1 LRHGA
6 PERPDLAEAA
16 AGVFAGAI
24 GAAFYATHCPDDSP
38 LFVATWYSLAI
49 GLVVVAGKLAGRQL
63 LRWYS
68 GYVFQPARMSTTL
81 GGQIGKI
88 YVTLIVRICHR
99 LDGLYESMEWRNG
112 HMILSSEGIIEQDD
126 ERHNEANQS
135 SEQRHHSQMHP

>member
-1 LRHGA
+1 LFKIGLTILLAVLSCPLVLRLVKPGASVRNAALWLAIVPVLLTAAVSIPFSQPCQDFLEQKLALGCALLALRHGA

-63 LRWYS
+63 LRW
-68 GYVFQPARMSTTL
+68 
-81 GGQIGKI
+81 
-88 YVTLIVRICHR
+88 
-99 LDGLYESMEWRNG
+99 
-112 HMILSSEGIIEQDD
+112 
-126 ERHNEANQS
+126 
-135 SEQRHHSQMHP
+135 